1 MKTITEIIGG
11 AQGLLPISFKLQ
23 DVFEEYL
30 DNSYKTFLHI
40 LRVME
45 AALPP
50 LARAYAGT
58 GRKPYPYHPFLRSV
72 WAKSFFKIDTN
83 TELIRRLKTDSALR
97 SLCGLSRYP
106 ENRPFHGIIRNGH
119 YE

>member
-1 MKTITEIIGG
+1 MKTITKIIGG

-30 DNSYKTFLHI
+30 DNSYRTFLHI

-50 LARAYAGT
+50 FVRGYAGT
-58 GRKPYPYHPFLRSV
+58 GRKPYPYQPFIDPNNRGSETRPPLDP
-72 WAKSFFKIDTN
+72 AKKERFKMR
-83 TELIRRLKTDSALR
+83 TEVERANSILKDWLLPR
-97 SLCGLSRYP
+97 KLY
-106 ENRPFHGIIRNGH
+106 
-119 YE
+119 Y